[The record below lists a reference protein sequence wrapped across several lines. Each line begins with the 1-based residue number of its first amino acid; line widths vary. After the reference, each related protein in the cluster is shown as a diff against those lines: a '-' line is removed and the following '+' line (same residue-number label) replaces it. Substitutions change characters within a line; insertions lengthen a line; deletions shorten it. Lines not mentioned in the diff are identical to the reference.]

1 MTAEIQP
8 LFATAVYKNILRPLT
23 PEELD
28 FIQSRPRAPQGSGNL
43 MSRSREVLEFNELAD
58 LKKLFLENIKE
69 YAETIMGISNELYI
83 TSSWISFT
91 EAKQGHNLHNH
102 PNSILSGCF
111 YVDVEKSQPSITFN
125 SMTSPFLFSM
135 MPKTFNSFNSAKWS
149 VPVKDNMLLLF
160 PSSCFHSVDVNHT
173 PNTRISI
180 SFDTFIKGT
189 VGTTGSELYLK

>member
-1 MTAEIQP
+1 MTAEVQP
-8 LFATAVYKNILRPLT
+8 LFATGVYKNILRPLT
-23 PEELD
+23 AEELD
-28 FIQSRPRAPQGSGNL
+28 FIKSRPKAPQGSGNL
-43 MSRSREVLEFNELAD
+43 MSRSRQVLDFNELAD

-69 YAETIMGISNELYI
+69 YVENIMHIQNELYI
-83 TSSWISFT
+83 TSSWISYT

-111 YVDVEKSQPSITFN
+111 YVDVEKSQPSITF
-125 SMTSPFLFSM
+125 SRMTSPFVFSM
-135 MPKTFNSFNSAKWS
+135 TPKTFNSFNSAEWS

-160 PSSCFHSVDVNHT
+160 PSSCFHSVDVNQT

-189 VGTTGSELYLK
+189 VGTVGSELHLK